1 MKRRSKRYRTTCEK
15 IEKKS
20 LYTPEE
26 AIAFIKANS
35 AARFDET
42 VDLSFHLGLDLKKL
56 QQPVRGSVNLPHGSG
71 KQVKV
76 LVFAQGENVEKAKKA
91 GADYYGGN
99 ELIEKIKN
107 GWLDFQAVVAT
118 PDMMKNIA
126 PLGKI
131 LGPRG
136 LMPNPRIGTVTFEIE
151 KIVEELKK
159 GRVEFKMDR
168 DGNIHIPI
176 GKVSFSEQQLLE
188 NFYAAL
194 KAVLS
199 AKPQGSKGVYLKSA
213 HLSSTMGPSFPLN
226 ISKAVQEIKS
236 TVS

>member
-1 MKRRSKRYRTTCEK
+1 MKKRSKRYRAVQER
-15 IEKKS
+15 IEKKTT
-20 LYTPEE
+20 YTPEE

-35 AARFDET
+35 SARFDET
-42 VDLSFHLGLDLKKL
+42 VELSVHLGLDLKKT
-56 QQPVRGSVNLPHGSG
+56 QQPVRGSINLPHGSG
-71 KQVKV
+71 KQIKV
-76 LVFAQGENVEKAKKA
+76 LVFAQGEYVERARNA

-118 PDMMKNIA
+118 PDMMRNIA
-126 PLGKI
+126 ALGKI

-136 LMPNPRIGTVTFEIE
+136 LMPNPKTGTVTFEIE

-159 GRVEFKMDR
+159 GRIEFKMDR
-168 DGNIHIPI
+168 DGNLHVPI
-176 GKVSFSEQQLLE
+176 GKVSFPAEHLLD

-194 KAVLS
+194 KAII
-199 AKPQGSKGVYLKSA
+199 AARPQGAKGVYLKSA

-226 ISKAVQEIKS
+226 ISKIAQEIKS